1 MITPRSPSALGSRWA
16 MSAAA
21 SRRMLKVPMRF
32 TWITLLKLSS
42 GITPSRPRI
51 FAAGAMPAQFT
62 AIPQGPWASR
72 AAFSAASALSS
83 EATLHSMKMP
93 PSSAATCSPR
103 SLFRSRM
110 ATLQPAAARARAA
123 PSPRPEA
130 PPVTMAGVFLKSIT
144 CVLLLVPESLIETK
158 AGSAQAFDDECNTLP
173 ATDTH
178 GDQAVTA
185 TGTFQFRQGFDNQ
198 DGAGRTHRV
207 AQSDRAAVRIHL
219 VFRQAKLAADGHG
232 LGGEGFVGFDHIQVC
247 HRQTGVLQNLANRRN
262 RAHAHHFRIYAG
274 KGIAYQPGAGFQ
286 ATLFGF
292 RGTGQYHGCSTVV
305 QAGGIARGHNA
316 VFLERR
322 FQACQAFY
330 RGARAYVLVFIEH
343 DFLATLF
350 DGNRHDLAIEITF
363 LDGIRGPAVAFGRK
377 RVQFFPGQALICGNT
392 LGGHAHVATAKR
404 IAQNTQGQVY
414 RTAIAH
420 AQAFANV
427 RQQVSTLAHG
437 FGTTSQRHAAV
448 AHHNQL
454 GRADHRLHGRATQ
467 AVYVER
473 RRAFLHTH
481 FQGNVPGQVSVL
493 GAGGDDVAEYRMVDI
508 RGFYASAADGLAS
521 GGGAQFGRS
530 Q

>member
-1 MITPRSPSALGSRWA
+1 M
-16 MSAAA
+16 
-21 SRRMLKVPMRF
+21 
-32 TWITLLKLSS
+32 
-42 GITPSRPRI
+42 
-51 FAAGAMPAQFT
+51 
-62 AIPQGPWASR
+62 
-72 AAFSAASALSS
+72 
-83 EATLHSMKMP
+83 
-93 PSSAATCSPR
+93 
-103 SLFRSRM
+103 
-110 ATLQPAAARARAA
+110 A
-123 PSPRPEA
+123 PS
-130 PPVTMAGVFLKSIT
+130 T
-144 CVLLLVPESLIETK
+144 
-158 AGSAQAFDDECNTLP
+158 QALDNQRNTLP

-207 AQSDRAAVRIHL
+207 AQSDRAAVRVHL
-219 VFRQAKLAADGHG
+219 IFRQAKLAADGHG
-232 LGGEGFVGFDHIQVC
+232 LGGEGFVGFDHVQVC

-262 RAHAHHFRIYAG
+262 RAYAHHFRIYAG

-305 QAGGIARGHNA
+305 QAGGIARSHTA

-322 FQACQAFY
+322 FEAGQTFN
-330 RGARAYVLVFIEH
+330 RGARAYVLVLIEH
-343 DFLATLF
+343 DFLAALL
-350 DGNRHDLAIEITF
+350 DGHRHDLAIEITL
-363 LDGIRGPAVAFGRK
+363 LDSVGGPAVTLGGEGI
-377 RVQFFPGQALICGNT
+377 QIFPGQPLISGDA
-392 LGGHAHVATAKR
+392 LGGHAHVSTAKR

-481 FQGNVPGQVSVL
+481 IQGNVPGQVSVL

-508 RGFYASAADGLAS
+508 RGFYASAADSLAG
-521 GGGAQFGRS
+521 GGGAQLGRS